1 MADASPPHSLNDT
14 LWLAVS
20 DDGLLRARVARTTEL
35 VREALRRHQPAP
47 LGQKALARAL
57 SAVAVFPVDWG
68 KIDRVSIQWSG
79 GGPMGSVFAELRE
92 PGSLR
97 ARLTHPGAQPRSP
110 LSGERRGAGLGLL
123 PGGYVSVLRQAPKG
137 SHQHGQVPLRNGEV
151 DEDLEAYF
159 EASEQIN
166 TRVRAISAFN
176 DEGLSH
182 AAGLLVQALPG
193 AEAEDVTL
201 ADPEAIEGLDPAA
214 APELW
219 LKTLFRRPFRILESY
234 PLSFQCTCGR
244 ERAAAG
250 ISLLEQEELIEM
262 VVKDKG
268 ADVTCEFCNENYRFS
283 ADELLTILDTK
294 AAQTSTR
301 DEGEA

>member
-1 MADASPPHSLNDT
+1 MEQATAPASSNDDT

-20 DDGLLRARVARTTEL
+20 EDGLLRARVARTTEL
-35 VREALRRHQPAP
+35 VREAIRRHQPAP

-57 SAVAVFPVDWG
+57 SAAAVFPVDWG

-92 PGSLR
+92 PGTLR
-97 ARLTHPGAQPRSP
+97 ARLTQPAAQPRSP

-123 PGGYVSVLRQAPKG
+123 PGGFISVLRQAPKG

-159 EASEQIN
+159 EASEQVT
-166 TRVRAISAFN
+166 TRVRALSAFHD
-176 DEGLSH
+176 DELTH

-193 AEAEDVTL
+193 AEDVQL
-201 ADPEAIEGLDPAA
+201 VDAEAIERLDPAA
-214 APELW
+214 TPELW
-219 LKTLFRRPFRILESY
+219 LQALLGRPFRVLESC
-234 PLSFQCTCGR
+234 PLSFQCACGR

-262 VVKDKG
+262 VVRDKG

-283 ADELLTILDTK
+283 ADELLAILDEK
-294 AAQTSTR
+294 MAQTSTR
-301 DEGEA
+301 DGGEA

>member
-1 MADASPPHSLNDT
+1 MEQPTAPASSNDDT

-20 DDGLLRARVARTTEL
+20 EDGLLRARVARTTEL
-35 VREALRRHQPAP
+35 VREAIRRHQPAP

-57 SAVAVFPVDWG
+57 SAAAVFPVDWG

-92 PGSLR
+92 PGTLR
-97 ARLTHPGAQPRSP
+97 ARLTQPAAQPRSP

-123 PGGYVSVLRQAPKG
+123 PGGFISVLRQAPKG

-159 EASEQIN
+159 EASEQVT
-166 TRVRAISAFN
+166 TRVRALSAFHN
-176 DEGLSH
+176 DGLAH

-193 AEAEDVTL
+193 AEDVQLVEAEAL
-201 ADPEAIEGLDPAA
+201 ERLDPAA
-214 APELW
+214 TPELW
-219 LKTLFRRPFRILESY
+219 LQALFGRPFRILESC
-234 PLSFQCTCGR
+234 PLSFQCACGR

-283 ADELLTILDTK
+283 ADELLAILDEKT
-294 AAQTSTR
+294 AQTSTR
-301 DEGEA
+301 DEGDA

>member
-1 MADASPPHSLNDT
+1 MEQPTAPASSNDDT

-20 DDGLLRARVARTTEL
+20 EDGLLRARVARTTEL
-35 VREALRRHQPAP
+35 VREAIRRHQPAP

-57 SAVAVFPVDWG
+57 SAAAVFPVDWG

-92 PGSLR
+92 PGTLR
-97 ARLTHPGAQPRSP
+97 ARLTQPAAQPRSP

-123 PGGYVSVLRQAPKG
+123 PGGFISVLRQAPKG

-159 EASEQIN
+159 EASEQVT
-166 TRVRAISAFN
+166 TRVRALSAFH
-176 DEGLSH
+176 DDGLTH

-193 AEAEDVTL
+193 AEDVQL
-201 ADPEAIEGLDPAA
+201 VDAEAIERLDPAA
-214 APELW
+214 TPELW
-219 LKTLFRRPFRILESY
+219 LQALLGRPFRILESC
-234 PLSFQCTCGR
+234 PLSFQCACGR

-283 ADELLTILDTK
+283 ADELLAILDEK
-294 AAQTSTR
+294 MAQASTR